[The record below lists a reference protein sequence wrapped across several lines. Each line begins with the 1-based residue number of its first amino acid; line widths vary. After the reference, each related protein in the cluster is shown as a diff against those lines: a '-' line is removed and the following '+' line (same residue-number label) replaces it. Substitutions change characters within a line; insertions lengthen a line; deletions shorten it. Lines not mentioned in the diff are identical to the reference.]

1 MPTKPT
7 KPIRHGVDAAEPA
20 RKAPKRVQPTA
31 KRVRQAAS
39 PTKSDLVIS
48 LLSRPN
54 GTHASELLSATG
66 WQLHSL
72 RAFISGLRKR
82 GHAISRS
89 KENGEARYVISNP
102 ETRP

>member
-1 MPTKPT
+1 MPT
-7 KPIRHGVDAAEPA
+7 KPIRQGVTASESA
-20 RKAPKRVQPTA
+20 RKVPKSIQTTV
-31 KRVRQAAS
+31 KRVRQAAN

-48 LLSRPN
+48 LLSRPD
-54 GTHASELLSATG
+54 GATASELLSATG

-82 GHAISRS
+82 GHAICRS

>member
-1 MPTKPT
+1 MPTKPKRLGVSAA
-7 KPIRHGVDAAEPA
+7 KPS
-20 RKAPKRVQPTA
+20 RKAHEEVQPKA
-31 KRVRQAAS
+31 KPLRQAS
-39 PTKSDLVIS
+39 NPTKSTLVIS

-54 GTHASELLSATG
+54 GAHASELLSATG

-82 GHAISRS
+82 GHAILRS

-102 ETRP
+102 ATRP

>member
-1 MPTKPT
+1 MPT
-7 KPIRHGVDAAEPA
+7 KPIRHGVTASGPA
-20 RKAPKRVQPTA
+20 RKAPKAVQPKA
-31 KRVRQAAS
+31 KRVCPAAS

-48 LLSRPN
+48 LLSRPD
-54 GTHASELLSATG
+54 GAFASELISATG

-102 ETRP
+102 PTRP

>member
-1 MPTKPT
+1 MASPQPSL
-7 KPIRHGVDAAEPA
+7 
-20 RKAPKRVQPTA
+20 RKAPRGVQPTA
-31 KRVRQAAS
+31 KHVRPAANS
-39 PTKSDLVIS
+39 TKSDLVIS

-54 GTHASELLSATG
+54 GAHASELLSATG

-72 RAFISGLRKR
+72 RAFISSLRKR

-102 ETRP
+102 ANRP

>member
-1 MPTKPT
+1 MPTKPR
-7 KPIRHGVDAAEPA
+7 RHSVSAAEPA
-20 RKAPKRVQPTA
+20 LNPPNEVQP
-31 KRVRQAAS
+31 KPKPVREAAS

-48 LLSRPN
+48 LLSRPD
-54 GTHASELLSATG
+54 GAAASELLSATG

>member
-1 MPTKPT
+1 MPTKP
-7 KPIRHGVDAAEPA
+7 KRLGVSEAEPA
-20 RKAPKRVQPTA
+20 RTTPKGVQPTP

-48 LLSRPN
+48 LLSRPD
-54 GTHASELLSATG
+54 GATASELISATG

-82 GHAISRS
+82 GHAILRS
-89 KENGEARYVISNP
+89 KENGETRYVISNP
-102 ETRP
+102 ATRL

>member
-1 MPTKPT
+1 MPTKPSR
-7 KPIRHGVDAAEPA
+7 PDVSAAEPA
-20 RKAPKRVQPTA
+20 RKAPKGIKAKA

-54 GTHASELLSATG
+54 GAHVSELLSATG

>member
-1 MPTKPT
+1 MPTKPKRLGVSAD
-7 KPIRHGVDAAEPA
+7 KPS
-20 RKAPKRVQPTA
+20 RKAHEGVQPKA
-31 KRVRQAAS
+31 KPFRQAAN
-39 PTKSDLVIS
+39 PTQSDLVIS
-48 LLSRPN
+48 LLSRPD
-54 GTHASELLSATG
+54 GAAASEILSATG

-102 ETRP
+102 ETLP

>member
-1 MPTKPT
+1 MPKQPR
-7 KPIRHGVDAAEPA
+7 RHGVPASGSA
-20 RKAPKRVQPTA
+20 RKSTEGVQPKA
-31 KRVRQAAS
+31 KRVRPAAS

-48 LLSRPN
+48 LLSKPD
-54 GTHASELLSATG
+54 GAAASDLLSVTG

-102 ETRP
+102 PTRP

>member
-1 MPTKPT
+1 MPTKPSR
-7 KPIRHGVDAAEPA
+7 PDVSADEPA
-20 RKAPKRVQPTA
+20 RKAPKELKPKA

-48 LLSRPN
+48 LLSRPD
-54 GTHASELLSATG
+54 GATASELLSATG

-72 RAFISGLRKR
+72 RAFISGLRTR

-89 KENGEARYVISNP
+89 KENGEARYAISNP
-102 ETRP
+102 ETRL

>member
-1 MPTKPT
+1 MPTKPSR
-7 KPIRHGVDAAEPA
+7 PDVSAAEPA
-20 RKAPKRVQPTA
+20 RKAPKDLKP
-31 KRVRQAAS
+31 KSKSVRQAAS

-48 LLSRPN
+48 LLSRPD
-54 GTHASELLSATG
+54 GATASELVSATG

-82 GHAISRS
+82 GHAILRS
-89 KENGEARYVISNP
+89 KENGEARYAISSP

>member
-7 KPIRHGVDAAEPA
+7 RQGVTASVSA
-20 RKAPKRVQPTA
+20 RKMPERIQSTVR
-31 KRVRQAAS
+31 RVRPA
-39 PTKSDLVIS
+39 TKSDLVIS

-54 GTHASELLSATG
+54 GAHVSELLSATG

>member
-1 MPTKPT
+1 MPTKP
-7 KPIRHGVDAAEPA
+7 RRSGVSAAMPNP
-20 RKAPKRVQPTA
+20 KAPKAVQPKA
-31 KRVRQAAS
+31 KRVRPAPS

-48 LLSRPN
+48 LLSRPD
-54 GTHASELLSATG
+54 GALASELLSTTG

-89 KENGEARYVISNP
+89 KENGEARYAISNR
-102 ETRP
+102 ETRA